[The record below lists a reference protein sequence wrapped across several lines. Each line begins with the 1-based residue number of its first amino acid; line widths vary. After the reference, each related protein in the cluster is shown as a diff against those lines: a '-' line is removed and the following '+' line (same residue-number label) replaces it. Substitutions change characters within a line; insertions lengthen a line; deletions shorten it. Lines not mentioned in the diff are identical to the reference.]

1 MTHLCR
7 VLNLSGQGAYE
18 LGAAGHNFHFHG
30 NPSTSN
36 SALLSSS
43 RHKWHALEPLLTLH
57 GFRAQCCCLSS
68 ANSALKAVTGRLLC
82 CNGLYAESSSTCPFQ
97 GSNKE
102 ERGCQWTQMIELQGE
117 GYNYSCT
124 DIMRCSRQADVNS
137 TCISMTIKLLG
148 VHLIGLASG
157 ECWM

>member
-18 LGAAGHNFHFHG
+18 LGAAGHNFHFDG

-36 SALLSSS
+36 PALLSSH
-43 RHKWHALEPLLTLH
+43 HKWHALEPLLTLH
-57 GFRAQCCCLSS
+57 GFRARSCCLSS
-68 ANSALKAVTGRLLC
+68 ANSALKAVMGRLLC
-82 CNGLYAESSSTCPFQ
+82 CNGLYAEGSSTCPFQ

-102 ERGCQWTQMIELQGE
+102 ERGYQWTQMIELQGE
-117 GYNYSCT
+117 GYTYSCT
-124 DIMRCSRQADVNS
+124 DIMQCSRQGDVNS
-137 TCISMTIKLLG
+137 THNSMTIELLG

-157 ECWM
+157 ECCM